1 MSFSSHFDR
10 LVRDFCHS
18 ISSEFNIS
26 EEKCYQLW
34 THSFANEK
42 NEIETKNE
50 IKEDA
55 SLKRSEDPDLEI
67 TKEKIMEATKDGLIA
82 MCKKKGLKQSGKK
95 EELYKRLMD
104 SLIAA
109 HNSGS
114 SNSSNSNVIDKKVV
128 KNDIPK
134 VKTGG
139 AVVDKIREQSRVFE
153 QVLRKNKFGYYMHT
167 ETFLVFNTDKIVHGR
182 QNMENGSILDL
193 TVEDI
198 EICKKFK
205 FPYKIPENLNSSKNL
220 NDIKIE
226 EIEDEVL
233 DEDDIEEEEEEEEE
247 IIDDEDA

>member
-10 LVRDFCHS
+10 LIRDFCHS
-18 ISSEFNIS
+18 ISTEFNIS

-34 THSFANEK
+34 SQSFSNEK
-42 NEIETKNE
+42 NEETNE
-50 IKEDA
+50 VKED
-55 SLKRSEDPDLEI
+55 SSKRNEEDPDLEI

-82 MCKKKGLKQSGKK
+82 MCKKRGLKQSGKK
-95 EELYKRLMD
+95 DELYKRLMD
-104 SLIAA
+104 SLIAS
-109 HNSGS
+109 HNSS
-114 SNSSNSNVIDKKVV
+114 TSNSSTNANEKKIV
-128 KNDIPK
+128 KNDAPK

-139 AVVDKIREQSRVFE
+139 TVIDKIKEQSRVFE

-167 ETFLVFNTDKIVHGR
+167 ETCLVFNTDKMVHGR

-220 NDIKIE
+220 NDVKIE